1 MILAG
6 PSRRSTQEKDPE
18 MVPLEPQ
25 KKPKRVTEE
34 TTAQE
39 MMAPTRRGL
48 DRGEGRNKVEKNR
61 EGTRRGVAT
70 GPLRFLSQLANGLNT
85 RTSAGTRLVR
95 ENCPSM
101 SA

>member
-6 PSRRSTQEKDPE
+6 PSRRNRQEKDPE

-34 TTAQE
+34 STAQE

-48 DRGEGRNKVEKNR
+48 DRGEGRNKLEKDR
-61 EGTRRGVAT
+61 EGTLRRVGT
-70 GPLRFLSQLANGLNT
+70 GPLKFLPRLANGRNT
-85 RTSAGTRLVR
+85 RTSAGNRL
-95 ENCPSM
+95 EQETCPSM
-101 SA
+101 LA